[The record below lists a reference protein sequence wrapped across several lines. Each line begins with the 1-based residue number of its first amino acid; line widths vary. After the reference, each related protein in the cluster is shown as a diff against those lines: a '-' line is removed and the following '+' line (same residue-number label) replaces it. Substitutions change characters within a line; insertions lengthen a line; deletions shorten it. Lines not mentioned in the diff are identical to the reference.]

1 MANEQNLKN
10 GVATQFKSGEEA
22 ARAGAKGGVN
32 SGKVRRRKADLR
44 KIAQSV
50 LDGTFT
56 DKNGKEFT
64 GEGAVLNSILANIAN
79 PDSKNWGKAMDLLM
93 QLTGANKSK
102 EELKAAKAQA
112 ALLQAKV
119 DLLTSADT
127 STLDKLDGLLREMRD
142 HANTESETE

>member
-1 MANEQNLKN
+1 MANNQNLKPFEKGCRTN
-10 GVATQFKSGEEA
+10 EEA
-22 ARAGAKGGVN
+22 VEIGRKGGIN
-32 SGKVRRRKADLR
+32 SGKARRRKADLR

-79 PDSKNWGKAMDLLM
+79 PDSRNWGKAMDLLI
-93 QLTGANKSK
+93 QLTNANKSK

-112 ALLQAKV
+112 AILQAKL
-119 DLLTSADT
+119 DMLTSADT
-127 STLDKLDGLLREMRD
+127 TALDKLDGLLKEMRD

>member
-1 MANEQNLKN
+1 MANEQNLKPFSDR
-10 GVATQFKSGEEA
+10 TEA
-22 ARAGAKGGVN
+22 EQREIRSKGGKA
-32 SGKVRRRKADLR
+32 SGQARRRKADLR

>member
-1 MANEQNLKN
+1 MANEQNLKPFSER
-10 GVATQFKSGEEA
+10 TEKEQREIRS
-22 ARAGAKGGVN
+22 KGGKA
-32 SGKVRRRKADLR
+32 SGQARRRKADLR

-112 ALLQAKV
+112 AILQAKL
-119 DLLTSADT
+119 DMLTSADT
-127 STLDKLDGLLREMRD
+127 TALDKLDGLLKEMRD

>member
-1 MANEQNLKN
+1 MANEQNLKPFSDR
-10 GVATQFKSGEEA
+10 TEDEQREIRS
-22 ARAGAKGGVN
+22 KGGKA
-32 SGKVRRRKADLR
+32 SGQARRRKADLR